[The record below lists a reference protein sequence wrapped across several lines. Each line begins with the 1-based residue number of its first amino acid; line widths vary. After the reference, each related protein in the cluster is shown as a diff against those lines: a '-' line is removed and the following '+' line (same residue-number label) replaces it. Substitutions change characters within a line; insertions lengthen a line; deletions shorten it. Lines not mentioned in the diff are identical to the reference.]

1 MQPYNDLIIEFI
13 DELSSTLRNDK
24 TTRIYPDI
32 MAFAFWCRKS
42 NIYRLKNDYDESSKT
57 RLGIGLIFHISP
69 SNVPLN
75 FAFSF
80 IFGLLSGNSNIVRL
94 PSKMFPQVYILCSVI
109 SRLLQNKKYKLVKDS
124 TAFISYERDDRI
136 TGLISEQADGRVIWG
151 GDETVKNLKAYQ
163 QKAGVL
169 TLLLR
174 TGFHFL
180 Q

>member
-1 MQPYNDLIIEFI
+1 M
-13 DELSSTLRNDK
+13 
-24 TTRIYPDI
+24 
-32 MAFAFWCRKS
+32 
-42 NIYRLKNDYDESSKT
+42 
-57 RLGIGLIFHISP
+57 IFHISP

-94 PSKMFPQVYILCSVI
+94 PSKMFPQVYILCKCK

-151 GDETVKNLKAYQ
+151 GMKQLKI
-163 QKAGVL
+163 
-169 TLLLR
+169 
-174 TGFHFL
+174 
-180 Q
+180 